1 MSDFAYQL
9 LLAAP
14 GGGSGRDVTQ
24 LVQSMSW
31 SGSIRQTARQLSV
44 HLAIP
49 RDGSVDP
56 PSLEE
61 GAGLIFRHAA
71 RVHIRTPESFPW
83 SLDGEYAPGMEE
95 VEIVNQMRRL
105 TFLL

>member
-31 SGSIRQTARQLSV
+31 SGSIRQ
-44 HLAIP
+44 P
-49 RDGSVDP
+49 GSCLYIW
-56 PSLEE
+56 PS
-61 GAGLIFRHAA
+61 
-71 RVHIRTPESFPW
+71 
-83 SLDGEYAPGMEE
+83 PGMGA
-95 VEIVNQMRRL
+95 
-105 TFLL
+105 